1 MYNNSYGI
9 LRIYI
14 ANEIRKNVLIILNY
28 TVLCSQNVGI
38 STSVQR
44 PMTKAALSSLFEFP
58 DVRAKQQKDF

>member
-14 ANEIRKNVLIILNY
+14 ANEIWKNVLIILNY
-28 TVLCSQNVGI
+28 TVLCSQNEGI

-44 PMTKAALSSLFEFP
+44 PTTKAALSSLFEFP

>member
-1 MYNNSYGI
+1 MEI
-9 LRIYI
+9 CRIYI

-28 TVLCSQNVGI
+28 TVLCSQNEGI

-44 PMTKAALSSLFEFP
+44 PTTKVALSSLFEFP

>member
-1 MYNNSYGI
+1 MEI
-9 LRIYI
+9 CRIYI

-28 TVLCSQNVGI
+28 TVLCSQNEGI

-44 PMTKAALSSLFEFP
+44 PTTKAALSSLFEFP